1 MAIGTISNGETGVSV
16 RAKLNTVIGRVE
28 NVATQSAG
36 GVISSGTN
44 MILGYTGNA
53 VASDIGTATI
63 GGGGSSGRENIIGG
77 NVTNV
82 NTGTSNTTT
91 TGTGADYSVIT
102 GGYDNVASGLA
113 SIISGF
119 HNYTTSAT
127 THGTIAGGSVHK
139 IVAGDYNV
147 IGGGQ
152 INEIT
157 AGDYCTI
164 AGGGSHIINLPAGED
179 GGTIGGGFD
188 HSITGRYST
197 IGGGNQ
203 NTASGVAST
212 VGGGQINTASGAQS
226 TVSGGDTNVA
236 GGTASVVAGGAQI
249 TLSTTSAR
257 SDYAGALGGFQN
269 TLGSGSA
276 ARFSGMLAGRSNT
289 VNAEYA
295 AILAGRECTASGE
308 AAVAMG
314 YGATASSPGQFAM
327 ASGYFSAAGDAQ
339 ASKYV
344 MRRQT
349 TDATPTELRLG
360 STLGFRL
367 LLSND
372 SLYAFHILV
381 AGRGTGSDTQRGA
394 YEIKGAI
401 SVTAA
406 GSAAIVGT
414 PTYTVLAEDDAA
426 WDCAVVADTTNKAL
440 QINVTGAAA
449 TTINWVADVRLLKV
463 TA

>member
-1 MAIGTISNGETGVSV
+1 MTIGGIFNGEGGASV

-36 GVISSGTN
+36 GVTSIGIN
-44 MILGYTGNA
+44 MILGDTGNA

-63 GGGGSSGRENIIGG
+63 GGGGLSGRENIIGG
-77 NVTNV
+77 DVTNV

-102 GGYDNVASGLA
+102 GGYDNVASGLM
-113 SIISGF
+113 SVISGA
-119 HNYTTSAT
+119 HNYTTAAT

-164 AGGGSHIINLPAGED
+164 SGGGSHIINLPAGED
-179 GGTIGGGFD
+179 GASIGGGFD
-188 HSITGRYST
+188 HNITARYST
-197 IGGGNQ
+197 IAGGNH
-203 NTASGVAST
+203 NTASGVASAIA
-212 VGGGQINTASGAQS
+212 GGQLNTASGAQS
-226 TVSGGDTNVA
+226 AVSGGDTNVA
-236 GGTASVVAGGAQI
+236 GGTGSVASGGYNN
-249 TLSTTSAR
+249 TLSATAAR
-257 SDYAGALGGFQN
+257 SDYSGTLGGYQN
-269 TLGSGSA
+269 TVGSSAA
-276 ARFSGMLAGRSNT
+276 ARFSAVIGGRANAI
-289 VNAEYA
+289 NAEYA

-308 AAVAMG
+308 ASVAMG
-314 YGATASSPGQFAM
+314 YGARATLPGQFSVAG
-327 ASGYFSAAGDAQ
+327 GYFSAAGDAQ
-339 ASKYV
+339 ASQIV

-360 STLGFRL
+360 SALGTRL

-406 GSAAIVGT
+406 GTAAIVGT

-426 WDCAVVADTTNKAL
+426 WDCTVAADTTNKAL
-440 QINVTGAAA
+440 QVNVTGAAA
-449 TTINWVADVRLLKV
+449 TTINWVADVRLLQV